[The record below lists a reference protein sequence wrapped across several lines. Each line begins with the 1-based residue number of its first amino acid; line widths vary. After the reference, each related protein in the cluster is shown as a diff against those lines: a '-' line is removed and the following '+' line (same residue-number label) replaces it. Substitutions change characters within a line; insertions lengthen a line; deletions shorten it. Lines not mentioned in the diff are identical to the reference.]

1 MNYYESVIKR
11 DEIAQLYN
19 SSPMGLHSLDI
30 DGVYMLVNDTELEW
44 LGYERDELIGKKR
57 LIDFIIPEQQIRFIE
72 RYPIFMK
79 DGFIKEF
86 EVDLVQ
92 KNGSILPISL
102 NSTAIYDEEGK
113 YVMSRTTVFDL
124 RKRKELEVQLIHKN
138 KELNQLLLELKIAN
152 ESLYN
157 LNQEKNRF
165 LGIASH
171 DLQTPLT
178 NLRLLTDKFKLTQQ
192 NLTER
197 QKFWI
202 TDIQDTIEDMTGRIR
217 NLLSVNRIEHGA
229 NMPTLEETNICM
241 FITNMIRRFQ
251 NLADRKFQQIRFES
265 NINEVSVRT
274 DPAYLVEIIEN
285 LLSNAI
291 KFSPKYEEILVKII
305 AKKNQVI
312 ISISDRGKG
321 IKCEEMPLLFGKFQK
336 LSTRPTGGETSSG
349 LGLSIV
355 KEHAQKIEAS
365 ITCESEYGNGAT
377 FSLALKNYENQ
388 IT

>member
-11 DEIAQLYN
+11 DEIAKLYN

-30 DGVYMLVNDTELEW
+30 NGFYLLINDTELEW
-44 LGYERDELIGKKR
+44 LGYERHELIGKKR
-57 LIDFIIPEQQIRFIE
+57 LIDFIIPAQKYKFTEK
-72 RYPIFMK
+72 YPIFIK
-79 DGFIKEF
+79 EGYVKEF
-86 EVDLVQ
+86 EVDLIR
-92 KNGSILPISL
+92 KNGAILPISL
-102 NSTAIYDEEGK
+102 NSTAIYDEEGNF
-113 YVMSRTTVFDL
+113 VMSRTTVFDL
-124 RKRKELEVQLIHKN
+124 RKRKELENQLTHKN
-138 KELNQLLLELKIAN
+138 KELNQLLLQLKAAN
-152 ESLYN
+152 ESLYH

-178 NLRLLTDKFKLTQQ
+178 NLRLLTDKFKLTQE

-217 NLLSVNRIEHGA
+217 NLLSVNRIEQGA
-229 NMPTLEETNICM
+229 NMPTLEETNLCS
-241 FITNMIRRFQ
+241 FIVNMIGRFQ
-251 NLADRKFQQIRFES
+251 NLADRKFQYIRFERD
-265 NINEVSVRT
+265 IDEVSIRT

-291 KFSPKYEEILVKII
+291 KFSPKYGEILVKIVVQ
-305 AKKNQVI
+305 KNQAIV
-312 ISISDRGKG
+312 SISDRGEG
-321 IKCEEMPLLFGKFQK
+321 IKPEEMPLLFGRFQK

-365 ITCESEYGNGAT
+365 ITCESEYGYGAT
-377 FSLALKNYENQ
+377 FNLALKS
-388 IT
+388 

>member
-11 DEIAQLYN
+11 DEIAKLYN

-30 DGVYMLVNDTELEW
+30 DGIYMLVNDTELEW
-44 LGYERDELIGKKR
+44 LGYERDELIGKKK
-57 LIDFIIPEQQIRFIE
+57 LIDFIIPAHQIRFIE
-72 RYPIFMK
+72 IYPLFMVE
-79 DGFIKEF
+79 GFVKEF
-86 EVDLVQ
+86 EVDLIR

-102 NSTAIYDEEGK
+102 NSTAIYDDEGNFI
-113 YVMSRTTVFDL
+113 MSRTTVFDL
-124 RKRKELEVQLIHKN
+124 RKRKELEVQLVQKN
-138 KELNQLLLELKIAN
+138 TELNQLLFDLKVAN

-178 NLRLLTDKFKLTQQ
+178 NLRLLTDKFKLTQE

-202 TDIQDTIEDMTGRIR
+202 NDIQDTIEDMTGRIR
-217 NLLSVNRIEHGA
+217 NLLSVNRIEQGA
-229 NMPTLEETNICM
+229 NMPTLEETNLCLFM
-241 FITNMIRRFQ
+241 VNMIGRFQ
-251 NLADRKFQQIRFES
+251 NLADRKFQQISFKS
-265 NINEVSVRT
+265 DIHDVCICT

-291 KFSPKYEEILVKII
+291 KFSPKYGEILVKIVVQ
-305 AKKNQVI
+305 KNQVI
-312 ISISDRGKG
+312 ISISDRGEG
-321 IKCEEMPLLFGKFQK
+321 IKPEEIPLLFGKFQK
-336 LSTRPTGGETSSG
+336 LSTRPTGGETSFG

-377 FSLALKNYENQ
+377 FSLALKN
-388 IT
+388 

>member
-1 MNYYESVIKR
+1 MNYYESVINR
-11 DEIAQLYN
+11 DEIAKLYN

-30 DGVYMLVNDTELEW
+30 NGVFLLINDTELEW
-44 LGYERDELIGKKR
+44 IGYERHELIGKKK
-57 LIDFIIPEQQIRFIE
+57 LIDFIIPAHRSRFTE
-72 RYPIFMK
+72 KYPTFIK
-79 DGFIKEF
+79 EGYIKEF
-86 EVDLVQ
+86 EVDLIQ

-102 NSTAIYDEEGK
+102 NSTAIYDEEGNFL
-113 YVMSRTTVFDL
+113 MSRTTVFDL
-124 RKRKELEVQLIHKN
+124 RKRKELEIQLVYKN
-138 KELNQLLLELKIAN
+138 KELNQLLLELKAAN

-178 NLRLLTDKFKLTQQ
+178 NLRLLTDKFKLTQE

-202 TDIQDTIEDMTGRIR
+202 DDIQDTIEDMTGRIR
-217 NLLSVNRIEHGA
+217 NLLSVNRIEQGA
-229 NMPTLEETNICM
+229 NMPTMEETNVCSFM
-241 FITNMIRRFQ
+241 VTMIARFQ
-251 NLADRKFQQIRFES
+251 NLADRKFQQINFKS
-265 NINEVSVRT
+265 DFNEIIVRT

-291 KFSPKYEEILVKII
+291 KFSPKYGEILVKII
-305 AKKNQVI
+305 VQKNHVI
-312 ISISDRGKG
+312 ISVSDKGEG
-321 IKCEEMPLLFGKFQK
+321 IKPEEIPLLFGKFQK

-365 ITCESEYGNGAT
+365 ITCESEYGQGAT
-377 FSLALKNYENQ
+377 FSLALKN
-388 IT
+388 

>member
-1 MNYYESVIKR
+1 MTFYESVIQR
-11 DEIAQLYN
+11 DEIAILYN
-19 SSPMGLHSLDI
+19 SSPMGLHSLNI
-30 DGVYMLVNDTELEW
+30 DGVFMLINDTELEW
-44 LGYERDELIGKKR
+44 LGYERHELIGKKR
-57 LIDFIIPEQQIRFIE
+57 LTDFMIPEHRSRFAE
-72 RYPIFMK
+72 KYPTFMK
-79 DGFIKEF
+79 EGSIKEF
-86 EVDLVQ
+86 EVDLIQ

-102 NSTAIYDEEGK
+102 NSTAIYDEAGNF
-113 YVMSRTTVFDL
+113 VMSRTTVFDL

-138 KELNQLLLELKIAN
+138 EELTQLLLELKVAN

-229 NMPTLEETNICM
+229 NMPTLEETNLCS
-241 FITNMIRRFQ
+241 FIINMIGRFQ

-265 NINEVSVRT
+265 DINEVSIRT

-305 AKKNQVI
+305 VQKNHVI
-312 ISISDRGKG
+312 ISVSDRGEG
-321 IKCEEMPLLFGKFQK
+321 IKPEEIPLLFGKFQK

-365 ITCESEYGNGAT
+365 ITCESKHGQGAT
-377 FSLALKNYENQ
+377 FSLALKN
-388 IT
+388 

>member
-44 LGYERDELIGKKR
+44 LGYERHELIGKKG
-57 LIDFIIPEQQIRFIE
+57 LIDFIVPEQRIRFTE

-86 EVDLVQ
+86 EVDLIQ

-124 RKRKELEVQLIHKN
+124 RKRKELEIQLIHKN
-138 KELNQLLLELKIAN
+138 KELNQLLLELKVAN

-202 TDIQDTIEDMTGRIR
+202 TDIQETIEDMTGRIR
-217 NLLSVNRIEHGA
+217 NLLSVNRIEQGA
-229 NMPTLEETNICM
+229 NMPTLEETNICT
-241 FITNMIRRFQ
+241 FINNMIGRFQ

-274 DPAYLVEIIEN
+274 DPAYLVEIVEN

-291 KFSPKYEEILVKII
+291 KFSPKYEEILVKIV
-305 AKKNQVI
+305 AQKNQVI
-312 ISISDRGKG
+312 ISISDRGEG
-321 IKCEEMPLLFGKFQK
+321 IKYEEMPLLFGKFQK

-355 KEHAQKIEAS
+355 KEHAHKIEAS

-377 FSLALKNYENQ
+377 FILALKN
-388 IT
+388 

>member
-44 LGYERDELIGKKR
+44 LGYERHELIGKKR
-57 LIDFIIPEQQIRFIE
+57 LIDFIIPEQRIRFTE
-72 RYPIFMK
+72 RYPTFMK
-79 DGFIKEF
+79 EGFIKEF
-86 EVDLVQ
+86 EVDLIQ

-102 NSTAIYDEEGK
+102 NSTAIYNEEGK

-124 RKRKELEVQLIHKN
+124 RKRKELEIQLVYKN
-138 KELNQLLLELKIAN
+138 KELNQLLLELKVAN

-178 NLRLLTDKFKLTQQ
+178 NLRLLTDKFKLTQE

-202 TDIQDTIEDMTGRIR
+202 TDIQDTLEDMTGRIR

-229 NMPTLEETNICM
+229 NMPTLEETNICE
-241 FITNMIRRFQ
+241 FIINMIGRFQ
-251 NLADRKFQQIRFES
+251 NFADRKFQQIRFES
-265 NINEVSVRT
+265 NITEVSVRT

-305 AKKNQVI
+305 AQKNQVV
-312 ISISDRGKG
+312 ISISDRGEG

-355 KEHAQKIEAS
+355 KEHAHKIQAS
-365 ITCESEYGNGAT
+365 VTCESEYGSGAT
-377 FSLALKNYENQ
+377 FSLALKN
-388 IT
+388 

>member
-11 DEIAQLYN
+11 DEVAQLYN

-30 DGVYMLVNDTELEW
+30 DGIYMLVNDTELEW
-44 LGYERDELIGKKR
+44 LGYERHELIGKKR
-57 LIDFIIPEQQIRFIE
+57 LIDFIIPEQRIRFTE
-72 RYPIFMK
+72 KYPIFMK

-86 EVDLVQ
+86 EVDLIQ

-102 NSTAIYDEEGK
+102 NSIAIYDEEGK

-124 RKRKELEVQLIHKN
+124 RKRKELEIQLIHKN
-138 KELNQLLLELKIAN
+138 KELNQLLLELKVAN

-202 TDIQDTIEDMTGRIR
+202 TDIQETIEDMTGRIR
-217 NLLSVNRIEHGA
+217 NLLSVNRIEQGA
-229 NMPTLEETNICM
+229 NMPTMEETNLCSFM
-241 FITNMIRRFQ
+241 VTMIARFQ
-251 NLADRKFQQIRFES
+251 NLADRKFQQINFKS
-265 NINEVSVRT
+265 DFNKIIVRT

-291 KFSPKYEEILVKII
+291 KFSPKYGEILVKII
-305 AKKNQVI
+305 VQKNHVI
-312 ISISDRGKG
+312 ISVSDKGEG
-321 IKCEEMPLLFGKFQK
+321 IKPEEIPLLFGKFQK

-365 ITCESEYGNGAT
+365 IICESEYGQGAT
-377 FSLALKNYENQ
+377 FSLALKN
-388 IT
+388 